1 MTMMNIP
8 TLRRWLLA
16 GLTASLPLLA
26 SAPALAEAA
35 KVGTQVPG
43 YYRMMVGEIE
53 LTALFDG
60 RFGLDVGML
69 KNAPAENIAAL
80 LAAQLKS
87 GPQVQT
93 AVNAYLVNTGKQL
106 VLVDTGAATAFGPTL
121 GMVLQNLKAAGY
133 TPEQV
138 DAVLLTHLH
147 ADHVAG
153 LLGADGKPAFP
164 NATIHAAKA
173 DADFWLPAEALA
185 KAAEGAKPFFQMAQ
199 SYTAPYIAAG
209 KWKVFGD
216 DAEIVPGITA
226 QALPGHTPGH
236 SGFLLSSGQSKLL
249 IWGDIIHN
257 AATQF
262 ANPDIAI
269 EFDIDPAQA
278 VATRKAVLAAA
289 ADESLVVA
297 GAHLPFPGI
306 GQVRA
311 VAAGRYE
318 WIAQE
323 FTPLD

>member
-1 MTMMNIP
+1 MIKLP

-26 SAPALAEAA
+26 PAPALAEAA

-43 YYRMMVGEIE
+43 YYRTMVGEFE

-60 RFGLDVGML
+60 RFGLDVGLL
-69 KNAPAENIAAL
+69 KNASADTIAAL

-93 AVNAYLVNTGKQL
+93 AVNAYLINTGKQL
-106 VLVDTGAATAFGPTL
+106 LLVDTGAATAFGPTL
-121 GMVLQNLKAAGY
+121 GQVLHNLKAAGY
-133 TPEQV
+133 APEQV

-153 LLGADGKPAFP
+153 LLGADGKPVFP
-164 NATIHAAKA
+164 NATVHAAKA

-185 KAAEGAKPFFQMAQ
+185 KADEGAKPFFQMAQ
-199 SYTAPYIAAG
+199 SRTAPYIAAG
-209 KWKVFGD
+209 RWKLFSD
-216 DAEIVPGITA
+216 DAEIAPGITA

-236 SGFLLSSGQSKLL
+236 SGFLLASGQSKLL

-269 EFDIDPAQA
+269 AFDIDPAQA

-289 ADESLVVA
+289 ADEALVVA

-311 VAAGRYE
+311 VAADRYE
-318 WIAQE
+318 WIPQE
-323 FTPLD
+323 FTPLP

>member
-1 MTMMNIP
+1 MMIRP

-16 GLTASLPLLA
+16 GLTATLPLLA
-26 SAPALAEAA
+26 SSPALAGAVKA
-35 KVGTQVPG
+35 GTQVPG
-43 YYRMMVGEIE
+43 YYRMMVGELE

-60 RFGLDVGML
+60 LFALDVALL
-69 KNAPAENIAAL
+69 KNAAPEKVAEL
-80 LAAQLKS
+80 LAAQLKA

-93 AVNAYLVNTGKQL
+93 AVNAYLVNTGKHL

-133 TPEQV
+133 APEQV

-147 ADHVAG
+147 ADHAAG
-153 LLGADGKPAFP
+153 LLGANGKPAFP
-164 NATIHAAKA
+164 NATVHAAKA
-173 DADFWLPAEALA
+173 DADFWLPPEALA
-185 KAAEGAKPFFQMAQ
+185 KADEGAKPFFQMAQ
-199 SYTAPYIAAG
+199 ASTAPYIAAG

-226 QALPGHTPGH
+226 QLLPGHTPGH
-236 SGFLLSSGQSKLL
+236 SGFLLSSGNAKLL

-262 ANPDIAI
+262 ANPEIAI
-269 EFDIDPAQA
+269 EFDVDPARA
-278 VATRKAVLAAA
+278 VETRKAVLAAA
-289 ADESLVVA
+289 ADEGLPVA

-306 GQVRA
+306 GKVR
-311 VAAGRYE
+311 VAGPGSYE

-323 FTPLD
+323 FTPLR